1 MLIDPNKIGIT
12 FLKIFALEFLAL
24 GIIIFFL
31 LYLEV

>member
-1 MLIDPNKIGIT
+1 MLINPSKIGIT

-24 GIIIFFL
+24 GIILFSL